1 MAGIG
6 ISRAERFG
14 VRGGRRNF
22 ALFKL
27 KSNVMVMNH
36 SMIVWCVIAGV
47 LFAAFLFRAVERY
60 LTECRRDERP
70 RPRLFDIGRE
80 KDIFYAPGD
89 ADEDDDFEDL

>member
-6 ISRAERFG
+6 ISRAERFAAG
-14 VRGGRRNF
+14 STRRNF
-22 ALFKL
+22 APLKL

-60 LTECRRDERP
+60 VAECRRGEHQ

>member
-14 VRGGRRNF
+14 VGGGRRNF
-22 ALFKL
+22 APLKL

-70 RPRLFDIGRE
+70 RLFDIGRE